1 MALLN
6 AWMIVTYCIT
16 LTLTCSRHSSFTSS
30 LHSPQHT
37 TLHPR
42 PTPIVMRCTHY
53 TPSSPLIHTPPPST
67 STHANTAPVPPRI
80 HLPGGR
86 WEGWTW
92 EAWAGCSL
100 VPTQAR
106 HPRAQPP
113 TYPPARPSNPPTS
126 APQPTAKPPTEPT
139 HPTKPPTHTHAS
151 TSLPHPNPPTHQRP
165 PTTTRAP
172 RKKTPQT
179 GARILARIV
188 HGFCADLFPV
198 VSRLFY
204 SIFCRRKNSRTP
216 PPLFCSALFFVPKTG
231 FSRSEFGYV
240 SRVVRALRS
249 RRPSWLPVRHLPA
262 CHEFGLGGA
271 PGPPPQPLQMRTA
284 ARTQRVRRTTCARGQ
299 GRLRPRRRRR

>member
-6 AWMIVTYCIT
+6 AWMTVTYCIT

-80 HLPGGR
+80 HLPGDR

-100 VPTQAR
+100 APTQAR
-106 HPRAQPP
+106 HPRAPPP

-139 HPTKPPTHTHAS
+139 HPAKPPTHTHAS

-165 PTTTRAP
+165 QTTTRAP
-172 RKKTPQT
+172 RNKTPKP
-179 GARILARIV
+179 GARILARILARTL
-188 HGFCADLFPV
+188 HGCCADFPV
-198 VSRLFY
+198 GSRLFY
-204 SIFCRRKNSRTP
+204 SIFRRRKNSRTP
-216 PPLFCSALFFVPKTG
+216 PPFCSRCFSFRKPVFRALKSGTLAALFAPCVPAAHRG
-231 FSRSEFGYV
+231 CLSGICQ
-240 SRVVRALRS
+240 RATN
-249 RRPSWLPVRHLPA
+249 
-262 CHEFGLGGA
+262 LG
-271 PGPPPQPLQMRTA
+271 
-284 ARTQRVRRTTCARGQ
+284 
-299 GRLRPRRRRR
+299 

>member
-6 AWMIVTYCIT
+6 AWTTVTYCIT

-106 HPRAQPP
+106 HPRTQPP

-165 PTTTRAP
+165 QATTRAP
-172 RKKTPQT
+172 RKKTPQNRCANL
-179 GARILARIV
+179 GANF
-188 HGFCADLFPV
+188 GADFAWIGRGLFPV
-198 VSRLFY
+198 VSRMFC
-204 SIFCRRKNSRTP
+204 SIFRRRKNSRTP
-216 PPLFCSALFFVPKTG
+216 PRCF
-231 FSRSEFGYV
+231 V
-240 SRVVRALRS
+240 SRCFSFRKPVFRALNS
-249 RRPSWLPVRHLPA
+249 GTLAAFFAPCVPA
-262 CHEFGLGGA
+262 AHRGCLSGICQRATNLG
-271 PGPPPQPLQMRTA
+271 
-284 ARTQRVRRTTCARGQ
+284 
-299 GRLRPRRRRR
+299 